1 MSASSSVLAGF
12 SARFLFVGDTGLWG
26 GEKAWLDVR
35 AEGIGP
41 VEGVADVQ
49 ELELALKLALF
60 RDERLAIRLD
70 LRGEYGS

>member
-1 MSASSSVLAGF
+1 M
-12 SARFLFVGDTGLWG
+12 GDTGLAG

-35 AEGIGP
+35 AEGTAP

-60 RDERLAIRLD
+60 RDERFAMRLD